1 MRCDN
6 RSLEELTPY
15 LGGGFYHE
23 FEFPLLFCGGDSI
36 PDNRRGKA
44 ALWTDP
50 QPVVFDITAGFG
62 NPRAKPVETF
72 QIAFLGRDQPQNN
85 KPVGG
90 KIRERSK

>member
-1 MRCDN
+1 
-6 RSLEELTPY
+6 
-15 LGGGFYHE
+15 LGGGIYHE
-23 FEFPLLFCGGDSI
+23 FEFPLLFCGGDGI